1 MHKCWPLFI
10 SFLLILLFTSRT
22 IYDLVA
28 VRVEDAKKFGFGWRW
43 TFATDMVRG
52 CLEGSI
58 YVQWNLATAMV
69 CMVCMYILAE
79 IRSCCKWESDCF
91 VE

>member
-28 VRVEDAKKFGFGWRW
+28 VRVEDAKKFVFGW

-52 CLEGSI
+52 CLEFSI
-58 YVQWNLATAMV
+58 ISAFVQWNLATTTV
-69 CMVCMYILAE
+69 CMLCMYWLKLEAAVME
-79 IRSCCKWESDCF
+79 K
-91 VE
+91 